1 MACPL
6 LSMSTIYLKKK
17 SMPSKRISR
26 KSIVAGLLGGI
37 LVFFLFWLAGCASI
51 VKGGTQK
58 IRITSEPA
66 DAVVRIINDSN
77 MEVWN
82 SQTPATVALKR
93 GSGYFSGASYRV
105 EITKEGW
112 EKQTIT
118 ISSGM
123 NGWYLAGNILLG
135 GLIGWIIVDPI
146 TGGMWTLSPEEI
158 SLNLKVKAAQVLPSG
173 EGLHVVLLER
183 VGTELFNKH
192 SPKEVV
198 N

>member
-1 MACPL
+1 
-6 LSMSTIYLKKK
+6 
-17 SMPSKRISR
+17 
-26 KSIVAGLLGGI
+26 
-37 LVFFLFWLAGCASI
+37 
-51 VKGGTQK
+51 
-58 IRITSEPA
+58 
-66 DAVVRIINDSN
+66 
-77 MEVWN
+77 
-82 SQTPATVALKR
+82 
-93 GSGYFSGASYRV
+93 
-105 EITKEGW
+105 
-112 EKQTIT
+112 
-118 ISSGM
+118 M

>member
-77 MEVWN
+77 MGGLEFAN
-82 SQTPATVALKR
+82 
-93 GSGYFSGASYRV
+93 
-105 EITKEGW
+105 
-112 EKQTIT
+112 
-118 ISSGM
+118 
-123 NGWYLAGNILLG
+123 AGNG
-135 GLIGWIIVDPI
+135 GLE
-146 TGGMWTLSPEEI
+146 TGQRVFLRCLLQGRDHEGG
-158 SLNLKVKAAQVLPSG
+158 VG
-173 EGLHVVLLER
+173 EADYYHLER
-183 VGTELFNKH
+183 HERMV
-192 SPKEVV
+192 PRR
-198 N
+198 